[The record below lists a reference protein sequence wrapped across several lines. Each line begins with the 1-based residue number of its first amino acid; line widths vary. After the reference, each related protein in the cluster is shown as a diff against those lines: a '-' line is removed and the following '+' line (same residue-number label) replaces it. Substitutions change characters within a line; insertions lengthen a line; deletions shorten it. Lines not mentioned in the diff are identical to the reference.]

1 MNVRRAKVSD
11 NTQGQCLKTALPFF
25 FPVFRELERIGFLSR
40 TRTHTH
46 VGVVVV
52 FFFFFFF
59 FFFFY
64 RGCGGF
70 FLFLFRFLFEKAFAL
85 NKKAI
90 AFLIKSIC
98 FSKQKLLLFVK
109 AKLQCRVCK
118 IGIIKKQMLY
128 KTKANAF
135 QQKSYCFPK

>member
-1 MNVRRAKVSD
+1 MAMSENGIA
-11 NTQGQCLKTALPFF
+11 FF
-25 FPVFRELERIGFLSR
+25 LFSPTSYAR
-40 TRTHTH
+40 TRTH

-59 FFFFY
+59 FFYKGVWGKLFFV
-64 RGCGGF
+64 F
-70 FLFLFRFLFEKAFAL
+70 FVFFFEKAFAL
-85 NKKAI
+85 NKKAN

-109 AKLQCRVCK
+109 AKLQCRVYK

>member
-11 NTQGQCLKTALPFF
+11 NTQGQCLKTALPFSF
-25 FPVFRELERIGFLSR
+25 QPS
-40 TRTHTH
+40 RTHTH
-46 VGVVVV
+46 VGVVVVV

-59 FFFFY
+59 FFYKGVWGKLFFV
-64 RGCGGF
+64 F
-70 FLFLFRFLFEKAFAL
+70 FVFFFEKAFAL

-109 AKLQCRVCK
+109 AKLQCRVYK
-118 IGIIKKQMLY
+118 IGVIKKQMLY

>member
-1 MNVRRAKVSD
+1 
-11 NTQGQCLKTALPFF
+11 
-25 FPVFRELERIGFLSR
+25 
-40 TRTHTH
+40 
-46 VGVVVV
+46 VGD
-52 FFFFFFF
+52 
-59 FFFFY
+59 
-64 RGCGGF
+64 F

-118 IGIIKKQMLY
+118 IGIIKKQMLFN
-128 KTKANAF
+128 KKAIAF
-135 QQKSYCFPK
+135 

>member
-1 MNVRRAKVSD
+1 MAMSENGIA
-11 NTQGQCLKTALPFF
+11 FF
-25 FPVFRELERIGFLSR
+25 LFSPTSYAR
-40 TRTHTH
+40 TRTH

-52 FFFFFFF
+52 FFFSFSFSFI
-59 FFFFY
+59 
-64 RGCGGF
+64 GGVGDF

-109 AKLQCRVCK
+109 AKLQCGVCK

-135 QQKSYCFPK
+135 QQKSYCFLK

>member
-1 MNVRRAKVSD
+1 
-11 NTQGQCLKTALPFF
+11 
-25 FPVFRELERIGFLSR
+25 
-40 TRTHTH
+40 
-46 VGVVVV
+46 VGD
-52 FFFFFFF
+52 
-59 FFFFY
+59 
-64 RGCGGF
+64 F

>member
-1 MNVRRAKVSD
+1 MSKNGIA
-11 NTQGQCLKTALPFF
+11 FF
-25 FPVFRELERIGFLSR
+25 LFSSTSYAR
-40 TRTHTH
+40 TRTH

-52 FFFFFFF
+52 FFFFF

-70 FLFLFRFLFEKAFAL
+70 FLCLFRFLFE
-85 NKKAI
+85 KAI

-98 FSKQKLLLFVK
+98 FSKQKLLLFAK

-118 IGIIKKQMLY
+118 IGIIKKQMLS

-135 QQKSYCFPK
+135 QQKSYCFLK

>member
-1 MNVRRAKVSD
+1 VW
-11 NTQGQCLKTALPFF
+11 GEFF
-25 FPVFRELERIGFLSR
+25 F
-40 TRTHTH
+40 
-46 VGVVVV
+46 V
-52 FFFFFFF
+52 FFVFF
-59 FFFFY
+59 
-64 RGCGGF
+64 
-70 FLFLFRFLFEKAFAL
+70 FEKAFAL

-118 IGIIKKQMLY
+118 MGIIKKQMLY

-135 QQKSYCFPK
+135 QQKSYCFLK